1 MFEMF
6 FQILLLL
13 TCIFGIFVILG
24 LLFSKK
30 NRGKIFKKA
39 MYLCLPL
46 CGLLLFFWSFIILES
61 SFYRFFDSF
70 IVFIFELEFLGI
82 LICIVALYFT
92 LKKHPRPPYLINI
105 FAIIIIFLSHI
116 MFAGLMADLFRGT
129 VITLIISVIIFL
141 SNDFFRGKF
150 KSVIHTIQMNLR
162 TPFFLRSIRFENK
175 LAVINS
181 EYLPCDYEMD
191 NASDIN
197 ERNNEVLKTKK
208 KSKVKFWHAV
218 VEITQPP
225 IDDQL
230 NNNNWEKTW
239 LKNFF
244 NKKSSYALRLKIHNR
259 LQWEIFM
266 NARNKFEAI
275 RAAKAILTEL
285 KHIYQG
291 LDGIIKAVPITSDD
305 LYQKRIFYE
314 IFLPKPPF
322 MNKILFIEKAIK
334 IFDQTQNEIE
344 IYILWKEAHPYKREK
359 IRLKINNMIYE
370 DDYTKEKIFDMW
382 TAVPFKIRIFI
393 ASKVHSEDPTEIEEQ
408 KAELQGILRTLIMD
422 IKNVKKRAHFK
433 RTSSGTYIDIL
444 KINHYKGRVI
454 THKVIDFDFPENFP
468 LLKAPILAIENIK
481 DKSVS
486 INDKNY
492 IALGLQYHRGVLT
505 KNIGYVHI
513 DAFASSCFIGGLSG
527 SGKTYLI
534 LWIIKE
540 LASKRSE
547 VGILNIN
554 IGKENQQHFYKKHFK
569 VIKYGDPEFKVPYY
583 VKGSNPEQTRQETS
597 SIIAASLGLNNVVI
611 NILLNVMQQY
621 DEQLGDQPESLMV
634 LFNTL
639 TIFMEKNPYHEK
651 LQTNLLRAIKNRI
664 MPLLAS
670 KTFHDTVIYT
680 QKIPKWFVDW
690 QNGEN
695 IFLDLSTC
703 NEFQKRLL
711 IMLILQMVRTLT
723 PKREAGKLTNLII
736 IDESKNIVRKPTNNN
751 PYDYDFIS
759 KEQLE
764 KIYIKLVS
772 EFRALGVGFLF
783 ADQYPSVLFPCVVKV
798 SLQIIFRVKYPCN
811 TIFTENYSDRDLLP
825 NLKNRVALVMNGVE
839 SENFLIQTLD
849 YDPPKQPQKVL
860 EMNIEDIKD
869 GDFIRNPEYA
879 LPNKLQ
885 DATVSNIDCHH
896 KLKIMNKQNEMK
908 LILKEII
915 KNPNYLNIEEKIV
928 DHELFKFLTE
938 KYKEYIKIDKIKE
951 PYCILYAI
959 FFDKLKNLVGQIK
972 QLDIEESSD
981 LFQFVFNLYF
991 SLYRNG
997 LEVDNNIYDQF
1008 QTIGFLHSGFMRQLS
1023 GIEKELSSAK
1033 KAFRDLYYE
1042 ICEKLKKFTMMNK
1055 SVESVLSD

>member
-1 MFEMF
+1 MTYMFETL

-13 TCIFGIFVILG
+13 TCFFGIVVILG

-39 MYLCLPL
+39 LYLCLPL
-46 CGLLLFFWSFIILES
+46 CSLLLLFWSFILLES
-61 SFYRFFDSF
+61 SFYRSFDSL
-70 IVFIFELEFLGI
+70 IVFFFELEFLGI
-82 LICIVALYFT
+82 LICIAAMYFT
-92 LKKHPRPPYLINI
+92 LKKQPRPPYLIYI
-105 FAIIIIFLSHI
+105 FAGLIIFLSHI
-116 MFAGLMADLFRGT
+116 VLAGLMADIFRGT
-129 VITLIISVIIFL
+129 VIAIIISVIVFL

-162 TPFFLRSIRFENK
+162 NPFFLRRINFENK

-191 NASDIN
+191 NVGDRNARSN
-197 ERNNEVLKTKK
+197 EGLKTKK
-208 KSKVKFWHAV
+208 KSRVKFWHAI

-225 IDDQL
+225 IKDQFE
-230 NNNNWEKTW
+230 NKNRDKTW

-259 LQWEIFM
+259 LQWEFFL

-275 RAAKAILTEL
+275 RAGKAILTEL

-291 LDGIIKAVPITSDD
+291 LDGFVKVVPITSDD

-334 IFDQTQNEIE
+334 TFDQTQNEIE
-344 IYILWKEAHPYKREK
+344 VYILWKEAHPYKREK
-359 IRLKINNMIYE
+359 IRLKINNMVYE
-370 DDYTKEKIFDMW
+370 DNYTKNKIFDMW

-393 ASKVHSEDPTEIEEQ
+393 SSRVHSEDPNELEEQ
-408 KAELQGILRTLIMD
+408 EAELQGIIRTLIMD
-422 IKNVKKRAHFK
+422 IRNLKEGARFK

-454 THKVIDFDFPENFP
+454 THKVIDFDFPENIP
-468 LLKAPILAIENIK
+468 LLKASMLAIENIK

-492 IALGLQYHRGVLT
+492 VALGLQYHRGVLT

-527 SGKTYLI
+527 SGKTYFI
-534 LWIIKE
+534 LGIIKE
-540 LASKRSE
+540 LVFKRSE

-569 VIKYGDPEFKVPYY
+569 AIKYGDPEFKVPYY
-583 VKGSNPEQTRQETS
+583 VKGSNSEQTRQETS
-597 SIIAASLGLNNVVI
+597 SILAASLGLNNVVI
-611 NILLNVMQQY
+611 NMLLNVMQQY

-639 TIFMEKNPYHEK
+639 TIFMETHPYHEK
-651 LQTNLLRAIKNRI
+651 LQTNLLRAIKNRV

-680 QKIPKWFVDW
+680 PKIPKWFVDW

-695 IFLDLSTC
+695 IFLDLSMC

-711 IMLILQMVRTLT
+711 IMLVLQMVRTLT

-736 IDESKNIVRKPTNNN
+736 IDEAKNIVRNPTNNN

-759 KEQLE
+759 KDQLE
-764 KIYIKLVS
+764 KIFIKLVS

-811 TIFTENYSDRDLLP
+811 TIFTENYSDRDLLT

-849 YDPPKQPQKVL
+849 YKPPEQSQKVPEL
-860 EMNIEDIKD
+860 NIEYIKD
-869 GDFIRNPEYA
+869 RDIIRNPE
-879 LPNKLQ
+879 
-885 DATVSNIDCHH
+885 SE
-896 KLKIMNKQNEMK
+896 IMNKQNEMK
-908 LILKEII
+908 LILREII
-915 KNPNYLNIEEKIV
+915 KNPNYLNMEEKIV
-928 DHELFKFLTE
+928 DLELFEFLTE
-938 KYKEYIKIDKIKE
+938 KYKEFIKIDKVKE

-959 FFDKLKNLVGQIK
+959 FFDKLKNLVSHIS
-972 QLDIEESSD
+972 QLDIEKSPD
-981 LFQFVFNLYF
+981 LFHFVFYLY
-991 SLYRNG
+991 SYLNQSG
-997 LEVDNNIYDQF
+997 LKVDNSIYNQF
-1008 QTIGFLHSGFMRQLS
+1008 QTIGFLHSGFMRQLPEV
-1023 GIEKELSSAK
+1023 EKKLSSVK
-1033 KAFRDLYYE
+1033 KDFRDLYYE
-1042 ICEKLKKFTMMNK
+1042 ICEKLKEFTVTNR
-1055 SVESVLSD
+1055 SIETALSD